1 MNEVTSPRYL
11 LSFQLWH
18 FRKRLLSG
26 LHISASV
33 CEVDRAS
40 LSPLPTQGVLGAH
53 LCLLYMVDVLS
64 PQEEGRPLEP
74 DDYCPQKVHRLSPR
88 FLFYFLLHSSMTV
101 GSGSPR
107 QLITW
112 AIAALA
118 CELFCL
124 ALFFF
129 LYKCISNWPF
139 LASYPGEGNGTP
151 LQYSCLENPMDGGAW

>member
-1 MNEVTSPRYL
+1 MNEVTSPRHL

-18 FRKRLLSG
+18 FRKCLLSG

-33 CEVDRAS
+33 CEADRAS
-40 LSPLPTQGVLGAH
+40 LSPLPIQGVLGAH
-53 LCLLYMVDVLS
+53 LCSLYMVDILS

-74 DDYCPQKVHRLSPR
+74 DDYCPRKVHRLSPR

-101 GSGSPR
+101 GSGSPS

-129 LYKCISNWPF
+129 STNVFQIDLS
-139 LASYPGEGNGTP
+139 
-151 LQYSCLENPMDGGAW
+151 